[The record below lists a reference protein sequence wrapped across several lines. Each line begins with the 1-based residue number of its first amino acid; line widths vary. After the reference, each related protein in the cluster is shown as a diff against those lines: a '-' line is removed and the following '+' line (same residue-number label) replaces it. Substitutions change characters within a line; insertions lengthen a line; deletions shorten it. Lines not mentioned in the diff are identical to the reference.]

1 MALSS
6 QWAQSVVV
14 RSDDGKI
21 FHPKQVSSAAYT
33 YAAVGRPI
41 IVRPRDPRVFTAT
54 SSSDWRESGGLKGEG
69 EEKGGGNVHA
79 AAGGGGRASFLS
91 SLVAANDVA
100 GTFWIPDPKRNEVGL
115 LEAIHRRTAA
125 NRTHVLLHSR
135 PLPELQF
142 NFSTCQ
148 GDNIDL
154 SHDVFRL
161 SKTSMALLQM
171 ERNLADREE
180 IIVRSDADAGG
191 NGKFGRMD
199 SDGRRHT
206 HAPTSSSTSISGKTF
221 KDQLRHGL
229 RAIHEEEYYLV
240 RYRDYS
246 AWGVQYYGD
255 IAKRDHFWGKKY
267 VEQCFAVHVG
277 KEPGELIPITEAQFL
292 FGVELLQRKLLEQV
306 GIGVTMDINY
316 LALSK
321 DQFRSLGV
329 LLGDGMRDVGVE
341 GEELRRRQEAE
352 KEEEEKRRR
361 ANLHSD
367 AYEPPSML
375 DWSPSAIKKRL
386 DHQLRRQY
394 QALGRL
400 VVRGAVLGVGVY
412 VVWSYVKRALP
423 SDAGGVNSRGQ
434 RRNRL
439 GGRDGYRGDDVTFAP
454 KGFLR
459 SVVLGPKEVF
469 DYLLAPTP
477 GN

>member
-1 MALSS
+1 MCMPPPEVVVAPLFCHRLSLQMTWQGRFGFPIQKETRWACWRPYIAVLRLIARMYYFTAGPCRNCSLISPHARAITSTSPTTCSVS
-6 QWAQSVVV
+6 QRHPWRFCRWNAIWLTGRRSSYDRTPMPVGMENSAAWIAMVGDTHMPQSVL
-14 RSDDGKI
+14 R
-21 FHPKQVSSAAYT
+21 PAYP
-33 YAAVGRPI
+33 A
-41 IVRPRDPRVFTAT
+41 
-54 SSSDWRESGGLKGEG
+54 
-69 EEKGGGNVHA
+69 
-79 AAGGGGRASFLS
+79 
-91 SLVAANDVA
+91 
-100 GTFWIPDPKRNEVGL
+100 
-115 LEAIHRRTAA
+115 
-125 NRTHVLLHSR
+125 
-135 PLPELQF
+135 
-142 NFSTCQ
+142 
-148 GDNIDL
+148 
-154 SHDVFRL
+154 
-161 SKTSMALLQM
+161 
-171 ERNLADREE
+171 
-180 IIVRSDADAGG
+180 
-191 NGKFGRMD
+191 
-199 SDGRRHT
+199 
-206 HAPTSSSTSISGKTF
+206 KTF
-221 KDQLRHGL
+221 KDKLRHGL

-246 AWGVQYYGD
+246 AWGVRYYGD

-361 ANLHSD
+361 TNLHSD

-394 QALGRL
+394 QALGRF
-400 VVRGAVLGVGVY
+400 VVRGVVLGVGVY

-423 SDAGGVNSRGQ
+423 SDAGGVNSRSQ

-439 GGRDGYRGDDVTFAP
+439 GGRDSYRGDDVTFAP